1 MQTHQPTARTKTTCK
16 CRPSLKRLKGFEPST
31 FCMASSR
38 WVCHGP
44 AKCLQ
49 TNDFRQARP
58 RAGVPRIVRRYRGF
72 RQGTDN
78 ERSLALGGSAGSRVA
93 VESASASTVREPDS
107 CCSSRRRPRR
117 TNPAAH
123 RGRGSTSACPQEQQR
138 RASRF
143 SAGRHLCL
151 VPLQERERRVPRH
164 PHPWERETLLAGGA
178 GLLVLVQQQSRLVAG
193 LGAAVRREQQRS
205 ETPQASL
212 WDGCRP
218 ADASTSA
225 RIRGER
231 CESAST
237 CCRAYRAR

>member
-1 MQTHQPTARTKTTCK
+1 M
-16 CRPSLKRLKGFEPST
+16 GFEPTT

-49 TNDFRQARP
+49 TNDFREARP

-143 SAGRHLCL
+143 RIGRHLCL
-151 VPLQERERRVPRH
+151 VHLESAGGRERVRSLGKQCGRAGARCVIRASKG
-164 PHPWERETLLAGGA
+164 RLLAQPCQRASGDELEDAANSAGRSKRPVVESVVEQRRISRSTVIPWVAQSALSPPPDA
-178 GLLVLVQQQSRLVAG
+178 GLQRL
-193 LGAAVRREQQRS
+193 
-205 ETPQASL
+205 
-212 WDGCRP
+212 RP
-218 ADASTSA
+218 RNGDLAFD
-225 RIRGER
+225 R
-231 CESAST
+231 
-237 CCRAYRAR
+237 